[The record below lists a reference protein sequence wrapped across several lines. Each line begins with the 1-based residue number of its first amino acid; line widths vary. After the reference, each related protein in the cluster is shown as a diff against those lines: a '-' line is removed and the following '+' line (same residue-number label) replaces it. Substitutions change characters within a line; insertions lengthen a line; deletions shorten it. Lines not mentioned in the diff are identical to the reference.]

1 MAEQPRRGRGWGSTL
16 AWIVLMVGL
25 GVVASIVLDT
35 HIHLVTMIPKA
46 WKDVIRAG
54 LVLVI
59 GTLVS
64 RLLERRL
71 FRLSVDRLVPE
82 QTMTL
87 RYLIRLVLFIAVA
100 VSVLTA
106 FGVGLP
112 SVIFGGT
119 FLSVIIGL
127 AGQTI
132 FSNIIGGLWLIF
144 FRPFRIGDTI
154 GLIAW
159 QYPLLMP
166 SFPHEAMRPMYVGK
180 VLDIN
185 LMYTKILNTDGYPQE
200 VPNGIITSA
209 FIENRSMA
217 GRRRIRLRFDLPYE
231 IDSGR
236 FTEGL
241 QKRLEHEYPGEG
253 EMAPTVLVGDIYP
266 QAYSVVAMVHAH
278 DPEDLVRHRV
288 LSQAMAVKAALA
300 AVPPATDR

>member
-1 MAEQPRRGRGWGSTL
+1 MAERPRGNQGWGTTL
-16 AWIVLMVGL
+16 AWVVMLVGA
-25 GVVASIVLDT
+25 GVTASIVLDT
-35 HIHLVTMIPKA
+35 HLVTTIPKA

-59 GTLVS
+59 GTVIS

-87 RYLIRLVLFIAVA
+87 RYLIRLLLFIAVA

-112 SVIFGGT
+112 SVVFGGT
-119 FLSVIIGL
+119 FLSVVIGL

-144 FRPFRIGDTI
+144 FRPFRIGDSI
-154 GLIAW
+154 GVIAW
-159 QYPLLMP
+159 QYPVLMP

-185 LMYTKILNTDGYPQE
+185 LMYTKIMNTDGYPQQI
-200 VPNGIITSA
+200 PNGIITSA

-217 GRRRIRLRFDLPYE
+217 GRRRVRLRFDLPYDV
-231 IDSGR
+231 DSRG
-236 FTEGL
+236 FTERL
-241 QKRLEHEYPGEG
+241 QERLARHYPGEG
-253 EMAPTVLVGDIYP
+253 EAAPTVLVGDIYP
-266 QAYSVVAMVHAH
+266 QAYSVVAMVYAL

-288 LSQAMAVKAALA
+288 LSEAIAVKSALA
-300 AVPPATDR
+300 DETAAEGR